1 MLGERLKAHP
11 SGEPLSSNQGHGP
24 LRQKIEIFTFPWER
38 LKDASKA
45 PVHPGLKVGNG
56 IIGHVE
62 RKIAVDEAR
71 APRQGIQSVETG
83 MQILDVMAKAGRPLS
98 LSEVSKLAEMP
109 PSKAHR
115 YLVSFG
121 RAGMTQQD
129 SGTSLYDLGPAMR
142 RIGAEA
148 LRRTNEV
155 QSASNHAI
163 ELRDRTGHS
172 VNVFVW
178 GDAGPTLVN
187 WAYGAHTISITV
199 RIGASLP
206 LLSSSAGLI
215 YLSTLPESMVKKLVK
230 AEIAADPLARQRW
243 ERFPETREEIF
254 RKGYAMVSDS
264 VLPGVSSMSAAA
276 FAATDPIPLVLSVV
290 APKPQVREDTQDD
303 LGAALIETTRRLS
316 QELGGDSGRMMPT
329 GSSESRK

>member
-1 MLGERLKAHP
+1 M
-11 SGEPLSSNQGHGP
+11 
-24 LRQKIEIFTFPWER
+24 
-38 LKDASKA
+38 
-45 PVHPGLKVGNG
+45 
-56 IIGHVE
+56 
-62 RKIAVDEAR
+62 DEGKT
-71 APRQGIQSVETG
+71 PRQGIQSVETG
-83 MQILDVMAKAGRPLS
+83 MQILNAMANAGRPLS
-98 LSEVSKLAEMP
+98 LSEISKLAEMP

-121 RAGMTQQD
+121 RVGMTQQD
-129 SGTSLYDLGPAMR
+129 AGTSFYDLGPAMK

-155 QSASNHAI
+155 QSASNHAM

-187 WAYGAHTISITV
+187 WAYGAHAISITV

-206 LLSSSAGLI
+206 LLGSSAGLI
-215 YLSTLPESMVKKLVK
+215 YLSTLPESMVKKLLD

-243 ERFPETREEIF
+243 EHFPETREEIL

-276 FAATDPIPLVLSVV
+276 FAAADPIPLVLSLV
-290 APKPQVREDTQDD
+290 APKSLVQKDNQEKLAEVLT
-303 LGAALIETTRRLS
+303 ETTRRLS
-316 QELGGDSGRMMPT
+316 QELGGNGGHMLPPGSGEGLT
-329 GSSESRK
+329 

>member
-1 MLGERLKAHP
+1 M
-11 SGEPLSSNQGHGP
+11 
-24 LRQKIEIFTFPWER
+24 
-38 LKDASKA
+38 
-45 PVHPGLKVGNG
+45 
-56 IIGHVE
+56 
-62 RKIAVDEAR
+62 DEAR
-71 APRQGIQSVETG
+71 TPRQGIQSVETG
-83 MQILDVMAKAGRPLS
+83 MQILNAMANAGRPLS

-121 RAGMTQQD
+121 RVGMTQQD
-129 SGTSLYDLGPAMR
+129 TGTSFYDLGPAMR

-155 QSASNHAI
+155 QSASNHAM

-206 LLSSSAGLI
+206 LLGSSAGLI
-215 YLSTLPESMVKKLVK
+215 YLSTLPESMVKKLLD

-243 ERFPETREEIF
+243 ERFPETREEIL
-254 RKGYAMVSDS
+254 RKGYALVSDS
-264 VLPGVSSMSAAA
+264 VLPGVSSMSAPA
-276 FAATDPIPLVLSVV
+276 FAAADPIPLVLSLV
-290 APKPQVREDTQDD
+290 APKSLVQKDD
-303 LGAALIETTRRLS
+303 QEKLAEVLTETTRRLS
-316 QELGGDSGRMMPT
+316 QELGGDGGRMLPT
-329 GSSESRK
+329 GGGESLV